1 MKKSLIALAVL
12 GASGLAAAQSSVTLY
27 GVADAGIGRI
37 KTPVLTGN
45 VDPVSGVHVQD
56 IGPGGLMWDK
66 KTRFISD
73 SMMNNGTSTIG
84 LTGEEDIGG
93 GNKVGFQFETGIN
106 LEDGSDTNGDEYD
119 LGGFW
124 GSANVYM
131 TGNWGTLKLG
141 RQSTVTNMTEE
152 AYELTGL
159 AGYSVVRNTYRA
171 SGFVSNA
178 DAAISY
184 ATPSLGGFTVAAA
197 FVLKHNL
204 NALYGDG
211 TSPAPFAKNVWD
223 LGVMYES
230 DALGIGA
237 SVNKGLDGG
246 KTNYQVGAKY
256 SFGDYAVAASYHH
269 GTTDGFERADP
280 WFPVVPDRVRRGFSI
295 GGQASFGAFTVTLDV
310 TRDTRNEWSGA
321 WDQSGTIWTPKKY
334 TNVLLEGKYELS
346 KRTFFYGA
354 VLRLDGNTNWG
365 LGIQHQF

>member
-1 MKKSLIALAVL
+1 MMKKSLIALAVL

-27 GVADAGIGRI
+27 GIADAGIGRI
-37 KTPVLTGN
+37 KSPALTDDI
-45 VDPVSGVHVQD
+45 DPMTGVHRQD
-56 IGPGGLMWDK
+56 GWEK
-66 KTRFISD
+66 NTRFISD
-73 SMMNNGTSTIG
+73 SMMNNGTSAIG

-106 LEDGSDTNGDEYD
+106 LEDGSDTNGDEYE

-124 GSANVYM
+124 GSSANVYM

-141 RQSTVTNMTEE
+141 RQPTVTHQTEE

-184 ATPSLGGFTVAAA
+184 VTPSMGGFTAAVAL
-197 FVLKHNL
+197 VSKHNL
-204 NALYGDG
+204 NALCNPDLD
-211 TSPAPFAKNVWD
+211 FAKNVWD

-237 SVNKGLDGG
+237 SANKGLDGG
-246 KTNYQVGAKY
+246 KTNYHVGAKY

-280 WFPVVPDRVRRGFSI
+280 WFPVIPDRVRRGFSL
-295 GGQASFGAFTVTLDV
+295 GGQATFGAFTVTLDV

-321 WDQSGTIWTPKKY
+321 WDQSGTVWTPKKY